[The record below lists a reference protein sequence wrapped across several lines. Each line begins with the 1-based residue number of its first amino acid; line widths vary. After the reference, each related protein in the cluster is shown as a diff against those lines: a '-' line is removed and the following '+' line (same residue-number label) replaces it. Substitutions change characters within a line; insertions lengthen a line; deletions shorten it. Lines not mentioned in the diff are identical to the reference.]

1 MATSIQGALA
11 PGRAESTPRPGVS
24 LTDLSLIAMALIWGV
39 NFSVAK
45 FGTTVFS
52 PLAFNGLRVVL
63 AAAVLGG
70 IATVASSHRRPAA
83 ADIRRLV
90 ALGLLGHGVYQVCFI
105 EGLSRTPSAT
115 TALIFAASPAF
126 IAIFG
131 RIMGTERVSRR
142 GWAGIGLQ
150 LAGMTAVVGVAAFQ
164 RSAGSGTLLGVGL
177 VLAACLCWA
186 LFTVLLKPYTERID
200 GLQISAWTL
209 LGGVLVL
216 GVLAAPS
223 LVATPWASI
232 PPRAWGAVAYSG
244 LGALVIAYLFW
255 YRGVRILGPT
265 RTAMFSNL
273 QPIVALA
280 VAYFV
285 LAEAP
290 SAWQLGGAA
299 AIMSGLL
306 VSKS

>member
-1 MATSIQGALA
+1 
-11 PGRAESTPRPGVS
+11 
-24 LTDLSLIAMALIWGV
+24 MALIWGV

-52 PLAFNGLRVVL
+52 PLTFNGLRVAL
-63 AAAVLGG
+63 AAVVLCG
-70 IATVASSHRRPAA
+70 IAALARSERRPSA
-83 ADIRRLV
+83 ADARRLV
-90 ALGLLGHGVYQVCFI
+90 ALGLLGHGLYQVFFI

-131 RIMGTERVSRR
+131 RVMGTERVSAR
-142 GWAGIGLQ
+142 GWAGIAMQ
-150 LAGMTAVVGVAAFQ
+150 LAGMTAVVGGTASQ
-164 RSAGSGTLLGVGL
+164 GSGGNGSLLGVSL

-186 LFTVLLKPYTERID
+186 LFTVLLKPYTQRIG

-209 LGGVLVL
+209 VGGVLLL
-216 GVLAAPS
+216 GVLAVPS
-223 LVATPWASI
+223 LADIRWAAV
-232 PPRAWGAVAYSG
+232 PPSAWGAVAYSG
-244 LGALVIAYLFW
+244 IGALVVAYLLW
-255 YRGVRILGPT
+255 YRGVRIIGPT

-273 QPIVALA
+273 QPIVAL
-280 VAYFV
+280 VVGYFV

-290 SAWQLGGAA
+290 TAWQLGGTV

-306 VSKS
+306 VSRS